1 MHGINGLLY
10 ANLKNLSMCRQDKVS
25 WHLIGLG
32 NEVDMHTVTFYGAT
46 VMENQ
51 NRKDTVSLLPG
62 EFMISG
68 LSKSNSMTLVLNV
81 LAFLYEKVWGA
92 YHLTRK
98 TGNSGWRKNSTCH
111 CDWKVPETWSSD

>member
-68 LSKSNSMTLVLNV
+68 SSKSNSTEDLSFECPCLLIREGLGCLPFKQKNWKFR
-81 LAFLYEKVWGA
+81 LEK
-92 YHLTRK
+92 K
-98 TGNSGWRKNSTCH
+98 
-111 CDWKVPETWSSD
+111 